1 MLGVLY
7 IIGCPVQLIGEVFSR
22 LHSSVVV
29 DTHLPR
35 FEALAYVL
43 PLFDA
48 LTHVVIRVSSAFI
61 FQTFAEV
68 CYSVFVNRSSFKNH
82 SHFVKRTYL
91 RVCWRS
97 TIDLCLMNLPKRSSF
112 KSVLKVNTLSKI
124 LLWIIPSYFSLENAC
139 YSWYVHQTGLF
150 SSASVVPQSKFTGEL
165 WSSASVVPQS
175 KSTEMCSY
183 AAVPQSKFTGEL
195 CSSAAVI
202 PQSKSSEMW
211 SSAAPFHHDLWYF
224 RHWTNEHF
232 SSMLFI
238 RKNVSSPQ

>member
-68 CYSVFVNRSSFKNH
+68 CYSVFVNRSSFK
-82 SHFVKRTYL
+82 
-91 RVCWRS
+91 
-97 TIDLCLMNLPKRSSF
+97 
-112 KSVLKVNTLSKI
+112 SVLKVNTLSKI

-150 SSASVVPQSKFTGEL
+150 SSASV
-165 WSSASVVPQS
+165 
-175 KSTEMCSY
+175 
-183 AAVPQSKFTGEL
+183 VPQSKFTGEL

-238 RKNVSSPQ
+238 RQNVTTVAPLKLLKSIHSTIVNWVEWLWNPSDSFVICFCGPESAQRSKEFLSFWLYWPIKTLH